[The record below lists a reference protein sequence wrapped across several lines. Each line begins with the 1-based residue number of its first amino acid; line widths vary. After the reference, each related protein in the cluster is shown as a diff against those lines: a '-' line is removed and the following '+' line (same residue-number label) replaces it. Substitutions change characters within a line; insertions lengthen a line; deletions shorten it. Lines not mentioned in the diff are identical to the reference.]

1 MRGLPGRSSP
11 SVSCAAV
18 PEKSDREM
26 PDRTPA
32 RHWFDALALSFARR
46 SAPRSSDPQSPEISG
61 TLADPPN
68 ARTRA
73 LEPNVGTLLY
83 LVSLAVVAT
92 ATVVVFFGLGLFLLT
107 YPSAK
112 PIAGPDARERG
123 VEIEARPSDLAPSPN
138 KNAAPFTA
146 DTEVSHPATGS
157 APTVPPAQAPD
168 AHEVLPSR
176 DPSEGS
182 LPASTAG
189 SVAANATFDAS
200 SSQELPGL
208 RPNSDEA
215 TLATPTG
222 AIHAKRVGIGRQH
235 RDGARKHWAGIS
247 PPGARGRPPPSISG
261 PEKAWRWI
269 VRSATSVLAA
279 LSPPPLR

>member
-18 PEKSDREM
+18 SEKSDREM
-26 PDRTPA
+26 PHRTPA
-32 RHWFDALALSFARR
+32 RYFFDALALSFARR
-46 SAPRSSDPQSPEISG
+46 SAPRSSDPPSPEISG
-61 TLADPPN
+61 THSDPPN

-73 LEPNVGTLLY
+73 PEPDLGTLLS
-83 LVSLAVVAT
+83 LVSLAVVTT
-92 ATVVVFFGLGLFLLT
+92 ATVVVFFGLGFFLLT
-107 YPSAK
+107 APSGK
-112 PIAGPDARERG
+112 LIAGPDARERG
-123 VEIEARPSDLAPSPN
+123 VEIEARPFDLAPSPN

-146 DTEVSHPATGS
+146 HTEVSHPATAS

-189 SVAANATFDAS
+189 SAVANAKFDVS

-208 RPNSDEA
+208 RLNSDEA
-215 TLATPTG
+215 TLATPTA
-222 AIHAKRVGIGRQH
+222 AIHAKRTAIGGH
-235 RDGARKHWAGIS
+235 RHHEARTHSAGRSHTGAKV
-247 PPGARGRPPPSISG
+247 RPPPSISG

-279 LSPPPLR
+279 LSPRPSQ

>member
-1 MRGLPGRSSP
+1 
-11 SVSCAAV
+11 
-18 PEKSDREM
+18 M

-46 SAPRSSDPQSPEISG
+46 SAVRSSDPQSPEISG
-61 TLADPPN
+61 TLADLPN

-73 LEPNVGTLLY
+73 REPIVGTLLY

-112 PIAGPDARERG
+112 LIAGPDARERG

-138 KNAAPFTA
+138 KNVALFTA
-146 DTEVSHPATGS
+146 DTEVSHPATAS
-157 APTVPPAQAPD
+157 APMVPPAQAPD
-168 AHEVLPSR
+168 AHEVLPSWE
-176 DPSEGS
+176 PAEGS

-189 SVAANATFDAS
+189 SAAANAKFDVS
-200 SSQELPGL
+200 SNQKLPGL
-208 RPNSDEA
+208 RPNSDAA
-215 TLATPTG
+215 TLAMPTG
-222 AIHAKRVGIGRQH
+222 AIHAKRTAIGGH
-235 RDGARKHWAGIS
+235 RHQEARMHSAGLSHTGAKI
-247 PPGARGRPPPSISG
+247 RPPPSISG

-269 VRSATSVLAA
+269 VRSATSVLGA
-279 LSPPPLR
+279 LSPPPSQ